1 MNTVKVS
8 VIIPIY
14 NTAMYL
20 RQCLDSVIAQT
31 LKDIEIICVDDGSTD
46 ECPQILKEYE
56 AKDSRIRLL
65 WQENQYAGTARNYGM
80 TVATGKYFAFWD
92 SDDFFHPKA
101 LELMYKQCE
110 KDNAD
115 MCICSANHYFDDIQ
129 KTLPSKGYLNKKY
142 IPKQIP
148 FSSKDIPDYILNF
161 ATAHPWNKLFRREFV
176 EHMGLTFHGTPNGND
191 IFFVINC
198 IARAKNITII
208 DKPLIYYR
216 VNQPRSQFGAVNK
229 TPLNPI
235 NNWIRTRECLIA
247 NNAYPKHSFDNK
259 VLGTLI
265 YFLHNMRS
273 WDAFRTTFLYIQQEV
288 LPQMEITL
296 QEEGYYYNASYSVY
310 LEHMLSDSPEEFMVF
325 FAHTTYKQL
334 TEKRGRYQTL
344 VQKNKKL
351 TATVTKYKKLSAER
365 QKELMQIKSSKSY
378 RFFCV
383 LTAIPRKIKSL
394 FSHKH

>member
-14 NTAMYL
+14 NTAIYL
-20 RQCLDSVIAQT
+20 RQCLDSVITQT

-129 KTLPSKGYLNKKY
+129 KAFPNSGYLRKKY
-142 IPKQIP
+142 IPSKRP
-148 FSSKDIPDYILNF
+148 FSSEDIPDHILNF
-161 ATAHPWNKLFRREFV
+161 ATAHPWNKLFRKSFIE
-176 EHMGLTFHGTPNGND
+176 ELGLSFHNTPNGND

-198 IARAKNITII
+198 LARANRITIVN
-208 DKPLIYYR
+208 KPLVYYR
-216 VNQPRSQFGAVNK
+216 VNQPRSQFGVVNK

-235 NNWIRTRECLIA
+235 NNWLRTRECLIA
-247 NNAYPKHSFDNK
+247 NNAYPKRSFDNK
-259 VLGTLI
+259 ILGTLI

-273 WDAFRTTFLYIQQEV
+273 WDAFRTTFLYIQQDV

-296 QEEGYYYNASYSVY
+296 QDDDYYYNASYSVY
-310 LEHMLSDSPEEFMVF
+310 LEHLLSDSPEEFMIF

-334 TEKRGRYQTL
+334 NEKNGRYQTL
-344 VQKNKKL
+344 LQKNRKL
-351 TATVTKYKKLSAER
+351 TASVTKYKKLSTQS
-365 QKELMQIKSSKSY
+365 QKELTQIKNSKAY
-378 RFFCV
+378 RLARVFTV
-383 LTAIPRKIKSL
+383 IPRKIRS
-394 FSHKH
+394 FFRRTH